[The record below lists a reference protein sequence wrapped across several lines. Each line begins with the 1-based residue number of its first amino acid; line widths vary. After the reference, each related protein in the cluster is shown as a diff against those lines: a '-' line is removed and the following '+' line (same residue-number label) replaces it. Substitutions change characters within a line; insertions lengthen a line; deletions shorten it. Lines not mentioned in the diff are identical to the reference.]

1 MSYIELT
8 LYDKDTDG
16 KTKNDHFRDML
27 KLGKNRGMTPSAV
40 VFDAWY
46 SSLNNLKAAR
56 DLHWNWVAGL
66 KKNRKV
72 NRNDTLVN
80 A

>member
-1 MSYIELT
+1 
-8 LYDKDTDG
+8 
-16 KTKNDHFRDML
+16 ML

-56 DLHWNWVAGL
+56 DLQLELGG
-66 KKNRKV
+66 R
-72 NRNDTLVN
+72 T
-80 A
+80 